1 MTVTGAMLDE
11 YLLEGGQAETGR
23 LRDQARSL
31 APATERLL
39 RRAGLA
45 GGMRCLDAGCGPG
58 EGMRI
63 MGRIVG
69 PSGQVTGVDMDGA
82 TGEQALARLRAEEDA
97 QFAFVEGDVNQL
109 DQVPGAPFDLVF
121 ARLLLCHMVDPSTTL
136 RHLAALLRPGG
147 ILALM
152 DYDMSRMAVR
162 PEQPAVERGFQILT
176 ECFRCSGKDADAG
189 LRLGQYLAAAGLPQ
203 PDGYEI
209 EPLFGSMQS
218 IAAKLDSVLASLT
231 GAAAALGVAG
241 LDEVAFV
248 RAEIRACAAAG
259 TYTALGPLAI
269 GVWMTLPEG

>member
-39 RRAGLA
+39 RRAGLVS
-45 GGMRCLDAGCGPG
+45 GMRCLDAGCGPG

-109 DQVPGAPFDLVF
+109 DQV
-121 ARLLLCHMVDPSTTL
+121 TQQN
-136 RHLAALLRPGG
+136 AAL
-147 ILALM
+147 
-152 DYDMSRMAVR
+152 
-162 PEQPAVERGFQILT
+162 VE
-176 ECFRCSGKDADAG
+176 ES
-189 LRLGQYLAAAGLPQ
+189 
-203 PDGYEI
+203 
-209 EPLFGSMQS
+209 
-218 IAAKLDSVLASLT
+218 
-231 GAAAALGVAG
+231 AAAAESLKQQAARLAETVAQFR
-241 LDEVAFV
+241 V
-248 RAEIRACAAAG
+248 
-259 TYTALGPLAI
+259 
-269 GVWMTLPEG
+269 